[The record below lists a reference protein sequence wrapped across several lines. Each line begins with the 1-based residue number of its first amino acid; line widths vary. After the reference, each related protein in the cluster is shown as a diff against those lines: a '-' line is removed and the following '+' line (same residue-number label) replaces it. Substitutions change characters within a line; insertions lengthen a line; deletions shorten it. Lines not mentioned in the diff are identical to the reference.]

1 MILSVVIP
9 AYNEAERIA
18 PTIRQF
24 HDWLSAKK
32 MQFEILV
39 ADDGSTD
46 NTLAVVTAMQ
56 HHLPSLSV
64 LALPGNRGKGNAV
77 RQGMLAAKG
86 DIRVFTDADGSTPAR
101 DLDKLLQPLLDG
113 LADIAIGSR
122 YLATSQVLKAQPKF
136 RVVWSRLTNKLVQR
150 MLLPGIVD
158 PHCGFKAFT
167 AEAAQQ
173 VFNECNIDGWSFDLE
188 ALSIARKQNLKI
200 TEVPVQWANDER
212 SKGKLS
218 HLPRE
223 LYSFYKIKKQL
234 AL

>member
-24 HDWLSAKK
+24 HDWLSARNIA
-32 MQFEILV
+32 FEILV
-39 ADDGSTD
+39 VDDGSTD
-46 NTLAVVTAMQ
+46 DTVAVVTTMQ
-56 HHLPSLSV
+56 NHLPSLSTLV
-64 LALPGNRGKGNAV
+64 LPANRGKGNAV

-86 DIRVFTDADGSTPAR
+86 TIRIFTDADGSTPAS
-101 DLDKLLQPLLDG
+101 DLDKLLKPLLDG
-113 LADIAIGSR
+113 QAHITIGSR
-122 YLATSQVLKAQPKF
+122 YLATSRVLKAQPKF
-136 RVVWSRLTNKLVQR
+136 RVVWSRLTNKLVQH

-173 VFNECNIDGWSFDLE
+173 VFSACNIDGWSFDLE
-188 ALSIARKQNLKI
+188 ALSIARKQNFKI

-223 LYSFYKIKKQL
+223 LYSFYKIRKRL
-234 AL
+234 AG